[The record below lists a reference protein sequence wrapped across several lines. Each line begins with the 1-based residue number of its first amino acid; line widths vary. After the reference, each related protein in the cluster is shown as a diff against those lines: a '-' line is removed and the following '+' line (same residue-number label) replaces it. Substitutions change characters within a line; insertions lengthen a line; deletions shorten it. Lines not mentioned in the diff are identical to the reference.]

1 MNFPLQTVSRVIL
14 AGALL
19 AGFANAVQA
28 QSSSDFPSHTKVLEG
43 YQKVVTKA
51 NIKPMY
57 TLYKRTKDN
66 QMYAELPRTFS
77 TKKYFMAMTVA
88 SGDSYAGLQSG
99 ERYVY
104 WRRYNKR
111 LALIE
116 PNISVRAK
124 GDKAAASSVKRLFTD
139 RLLLDIPIVCI
150 GPSGG
155 PVIDMDALLVS
166 NGSSF
171 FGSAA
176 YVSSAARLGV
186 FSIKTAKAFEK
197 NIEISFEVP
206 STGGSLNGGP
216 MPPGSFKELHYSIS
230 EIPDST
236 GYKPRKADTR
246 IGYFTTTY
254 TDLAK
259 YNDNETAVRFINRW
273 HLEKADSKLKISP
286 PKKPIVFYIEHT
298 TPVRY
303 RRWVKEGILSWNK
316 AFENIGISDAIEVY
330 YQDASSG
337 AHMDKDPEDVNYNFV
352 RWLNNNVGTA
362 IGPSRVHPLTG
373 QILDADIVLTDG
385 WIRHYRNQFS
395 EMLPKIAMEGMGAE
409 TLAWLA
415 QHPEWDPRVRLA
427 SPANRLE
434 VMADIQRK
442 ARLPFAGHAAGSVD
456 PTMIGDDPYDGLLG
470 RSSQVN
476 GYCIAADGLSFDM
489 AMMRMHLA
497 MGMPAADAY
506 AASII
511 PAHPLA
517 GRWNGSVD
525 GLSAAGFPVD
535 SMPIQIKFEANPDDS
550 VTGTAE
556 IAGETDAFQS
566 VTFDKATGAFSAEI
580 VKAKGKITVEL
591 TATLSDGTLSGD
603 WEAKMASKTAKGKWT
618 AEQTSQPKSTVAA
631 STTSQSSS
639 DEDEGKKDDD
649 ADKKD
654 DEDEDKDDQDKE
666 KKDDDKKDDAVKKS
680 AEQMLDGIPETFV
693 GPLVAHLVAHEV
705 GHTLGLRH
713 NFKGSSLYT
722 MEEINSDEFKN
733 SDKQMSSSV
742 MDYVG
747 VNIAFGDNQK
757 QGDWCM
763 TEIGPYD
770 MWAIEYGYTFKDT
783 KKVLAR
789 VAEPE
794 LAYGT
799 DEDTSGPDPFA
810 RRYDFSKDPL
820 DYATAQVNLAK
831 YHRGRLLTEF
841 IKDGDSWD
849 RVRYGYELTLSM
861 QVRSVS
867 MMSNW
872 LGGAFVYRDKKG
884 DPNGRKPI
892 EVVSADQQRAA
903 LQFVIDTTFND
914 EAFGLTP
921 ELAAAM
927 GLDKWSDDFYSFMSD
942 ATWPIHDRIM
952 GIQSSALTQVL
963 NPTTLN
969 RIHDNELRISEDE
982 DALTLPELL
991 TTVSESIWSEL
1002 DQKVKGKFTAR
1013 KPLVSSLRRNLQ
1025 REHIERLIDLALPGS
1040 GSGAAS
1046 RAVSQLAGQQ
1056 LREISAKIESVKKS
1070 SADKLD
1076 AYTIAHLNQAHSRIQ
1091 KALDADYI
1099 LNPSSGGGGGGFPF
1113 FFGAETPK
1121 APTTP

>member
-1 MNFPLQTVSRVIL
+1 MQFLFQAVSRVAMAGIL
-14 AGALL
+14 F
-19 AGFANAVQA
+19 AGFATSIQA
-28 QSSSDFPSHTKVLEG
+28 QSSSDFPPHTKVLDG
-43 YQKVVTKA
+43 YEKIVTQA

-57 TLYKRTKDN
+57 TLYKRAKDN

-116 PNISVRAK
+116 PNVSIRAN

-139 RLLLDIPIVCI
+139 RLLLDVPIVCL
-150 GPSGG
+150 GPGGG
-155 PVIDMDALLVS
+155 PVIDMDSLLVS

-176 YVSSAARLGV
+176 FVSTAARLGV

-197 NIEISFEVP
+197 NIELSFEVP
-206 STGGSLNGGP
+206 STGGSLNGGSLP
-216 MPPGSFKELHYSIS
+216 SGSFKELHYSIS

-246 IGYFTTTY
+246 IGYFTTSY

-259 YNDNETAVRFINRW
+259 YNDDETAVRFINRW
-273 HLEKADSKLKISP
+273 HLEKADPKLKISP

-316 AFENIGISDAIEVY
+316 AFENVGISDAIEVY

-352 RWLNNNVGTA
+352 RWLNNNIGTA

-373 QILDADIVLTDG
+373 QILDADIILTDG
-385 WIRHYRNQFS
+385 WIRHYQNQFS
-395 EMLPKIAMEGMGAE
+395 EMLPKIAMEGMGPE

-427 SPANRLE
+427 SPANRMQIMSE
-434 VMADIQRK
+434 IQRK
-442 ARLPFAGHAAGSVD
+442 ARLPYAGHAAGSVD
-456 PTMIGDDPYDGLLG
+456 PTMIGDDPYDGLIG

-476 GYCIAADGLSFDM
+476 GYCVAADGLSFDM
-489 AMMRMHLA
+489 AMMRMHIA

-517 GRWNGSVD
+517 GTWTGSVN
-525 GLSAAGFPVD
+525 GLSAAGFPLD
-535 SMPIQIKFEANPDDS
+535 SMPITMEFEAGPDNS
-550 VTGTAE
+550 VVGTAE
-556 IAGETDAFQS
+556 VAGDKDALQAL
-566 VTFDKATGAFSAEI
+566 TFDQESGAFSAEI
-580 VKAKGKITVEL
+580 LKSQGKIKVSL
-591 TATLSDGTLSGD
+591 KALLKDGTLAGEWQANMGD
-603 WEAKMASKTAKGKWT
+603 RTAKGQWT
-618 AEQTSQPKSTVAA
+618 VDRTAKPNAAVAKTSAGSDSQEDDKSDK
-631 STTSQSSS
+631 
-639 DEDEGKKDDD
+639 DED
-649 ADKKD
+649 ADK
-654 DEDEDKDDQDKE
+654 EDEDKDDDDKKDE
-666 KKDDDKKDDAVKKS
+666 EKDDDKKQDSKKS
-680 AEQMLDGIPETFV
+680 TEQMLDGIPETFV
-693 GPLVAHLVAHEV
+693 GPLIAHLVAHEV
-705 GHTLGLRH
+705 GHTMGLRH

-722 MEEINSDEFKN
+722 MAEINSEEFQE
-733 SDKQMSSSV
+733 SDKQMSGSV

-747 VNIAFGDNQK
+747 VNIAFGKGQK

-763 TEIGPYD
+763 TGIGPYD
-770 MWAIEYGYTFKDT
+770 MWAIEYGYTFGDT

-794 LAYGT
+794 LAFGT
-799 DEDTSGPDPFA
+799 DEDTSGPDPYA

-820 DYATAQVNLAK
+820 DYANTQVELAN
-831 YHRGRLLTEF
+831 YHRARLLTDF
-841 IKDGDSWD
+841 IKDGESWD
-849 RVRYGYELTLSM
+849 RIRYGYELTLSM
-861 QVRSVS
+861 QVRGVS

-892 EVVSADQQRAA
+892 EVVSADKQRAA

-921 ELAAAM
+921 ELTAAM
-927 GLDKWSDDFYSFMSD
+927 GLDKWSDDFASFIADS
-942 ATWPIHDRIM
+942 TWPIHDRIM
-952 GIQSSALTQVL
+952 GIQTSALTQVM
-963 NPTTLN
+963 NPTTLQ
-969 RIHDNELRISEDE
+969 RIHDNEVRVSEDQ
-982 DALTLPELL
+982 DAVTLPELL
-991 TTVSESIWSEL
+991 ATVSDNIWSEL
-1002 DQKVKGKFTAR
+1002 AQKPKGKFTAR
-1013 KPLVSSLRRNLQ
+1013 KSMISSLRRNLQ
-1025 REHIERLIDLALPGS
+1025 REHVERLIDLTLPGS

-1046 RAVSQLAGQQ
+1046 RAISQLASQK
-1056 LREISAKIESVKKS
+1056 LREISDKIESVKKA

-1099 LNPSSGGGGGGFPF
+1099 LNPSSGRGGGGGFSF
-1113 FFGAETPK
+1113 LFGADAPK
-1121 APTTP
+1121 APVQP